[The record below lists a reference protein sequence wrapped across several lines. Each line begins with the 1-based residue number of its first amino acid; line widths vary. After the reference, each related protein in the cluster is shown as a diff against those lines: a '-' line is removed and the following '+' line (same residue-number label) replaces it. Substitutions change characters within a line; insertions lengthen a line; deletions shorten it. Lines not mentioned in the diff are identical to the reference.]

1 MYVQQVPGR
10 HCEGMATASNVA
22 VPASSTVTYS
32 TAVRLRLGRLPNTTK
47 QQIWRDRQIQ
57 AQAYNWGVED
67 VLEAFYRGATVP
79 NPRNNSKPLTK
90 LRHDTGTEHSL
101 LLQRGGYWSAVTA
114 TKKWVKHRRERMYA
128 QRKTRERTDTALSK
142 LDDVVQR
149 HADGC
154 MPGLVAELAD
164 AVLLYREH
172 QSQRVALSET
182 SGNVSTHL
190 WATPPD
196 TKLADMGVDDRSAA
210 NSAAADTAEAA
221 LETFKTAVDRLRAGV
236 TDLEATPAV
245 RDRLRKLT
253 TATKQAVAAEAKA
266 DKKLLTHICKG
277 DRRLFRTR
285 RELERCSGPAL
296 ILFEG
301 CTIRDGILRL
311 PGGTVIPLPTG
322 VNTVEDVLAGQNADG
337 LIWSGAVHIVDVTD
351 LAGKVTR
358 RTLPKHRKYH
368 AHFLCRAEAAAPQ
381 PVTKPEHSLG
391 CDWGVVVP
399 LMCSDGT
406 AHNKHADIKQQQAN
420 QKRHLETV
428 GLQQSMATKTVG
440 SNRYSKQRRSR
451 QRLVAK
457 NTNVRVNHQRHIA
470 KTVVTTPD
478 VRHVVTEDTKVKNM
492 TASAVGTKSFPTHGS
507 AGKRGLNR
515 SILETAPARQ
525 TELIERA
532 GSKHSVATT
541 RVHPAY
547 TSLTCFVCGAFGERE
562 TQSLF
567 RCRQC
572 CSYTHADVQA
582 ALNVND
588 AGNPGMY
595 PAYRARG
602 GRDSRRETLEDALGT
617 FQGPVDAEE
626 DVTNKYASTTSDGHI
641 RI

>member
-1 MYVQQVPGR
+1 
-10 HCEGMATASNVA
+10 MATASNTT

-32 TAVRLRLGRLPNTTK
+32 TAVLLRLGRLPNTTK
-47 QQIWRDRQIQ
+47 QQIRRSRQIQ

-90 LRHDTGTEHSL
+90 QRHDTGTEHSL

-114 TKKWVKHRRERMYA
+114 TKKWVKHRREREYA
-128 QRKTRERTDTALSK
+128 QRKTCERTDTALSA
-142 LDDVVQR
+142 LDAAVQR

-154 MPGLVAELAD
+154 MPGIVAELAD

-172 QSQRVALSET
+172 QSRRVALTET
-182 SGNVSTHL
+182 AGNVATHL
-190 WATPPD
+190 WPAPPD
-196 TKLADMGVDDRSAA
+196 TKLADMGVDGRSAGL
-210 NSAAADTAEAA
+210 SAASDTAEAA
-221 LETFKTAVDRLRAGV
+221 LATFKTAVDRLRAGI
-236 TDLEATPAV
+236 TQLDETAAV
-245 RDRLRKLT
+245 RDRLRKAVT
-253 TATKQAVAAEAKA
+253 DTKQAVAAETKT
-266 DKKLLTHICKG
+266 DKKLLTHVCKG

-296 ILFEG
+296 VLFEG
-301 CTIRDGILRL
+301 CTIRDGTLRL

-322 VNTVEDVLAGQNADG
+322 FDTVEDVLAGQTTTG
-337 LIWSGAVHIVDVTD
+337 LEWSGAVHIVDVTD
-351 LAGKVTR
+351 LAGKATR

-368 AHFLCRAEAAAPQ
+368 AHFLCRAEADPPQ

-406 AHNKHADIKQQQAN
+406 AHNKHADAKQQQAN
-420 QKRHLETV
+420 QIRHLKTA
-428 GLQQSMATKTVG
+428 GLQQSTATKTVG
-440 SNRYSKQRRSR
+440 SNRHCRQRRSR
-451 QRLVAK
+451 QRLLTK
-457 NTNVRVNHQRHIA
+457 NTNIRVNHQRHVA

-478 VRHVVTEDTKVKNM
+478 VRHVVTEDTKIRNM

-525 TELIERA
+525 TGLIERA
-532 GSKHSVATT
+532 GVKHSVAS
-541 RVHPAY
+541 
-547 TSLTCFVCGAFGERE
+547 TSLTCFVCGASGERE
-562 TQSLF
+562 TQSLSQ
-567 RCRQC
+567 CRQC

-595 PAYRARG
+595 PAYRNIG

-617 FQGPVDAEE
+617 FQGPDDAEE
-626 DVTNKYASTTSDGHI
+626 DVTNKYVSATSDGYRHI
-641 RI
+641 SVPQWECAHPG